1 LKIRKISLT
10 YVPDVLIN
18 FVQVKDEKHK
28 AGFEIAQLEN
38 EIDPGLNGVQLIKHR
53 FFFRRKGKVL
63 NAFFVRE
70 AGTPVECLY
79 LVTFKHGETLA
90 WILHVTGNDRLG
102 TTAIYLNLIDMHVVD
117 EYTQKW

>member
-1 LKIRKISLT
+1 
-10 YVPDVLIN
+10 
-18 FVQVKDEKHK
+18 
-28 AGFEIAQLEN
+28 
-38 EIDPGLNGVQLIKHR
+38 VQLIKR
-53 FFFRRKGKVL
+53 RLFFRRKGKVL

-117 EYTQKW
+117 EYTEKW

>member
-1 LKIRKISLT
+1 M
-10 YVPDVLIN
+10 
-18 FVQVKDEKHK
+18 
-28 AGFEIAQLEN
+28 
-38 EIDPGLNGVQLIKHR
+38 
-53 FFFRRKGKVL
+53 

-70 AGTPVECLY
+70 AGTPVKCLY

-117 EYTQKW
+117 VSMNTFKSEVVEDHSRVDSKSWIEPFCGDMQKPPNWPRRVVANNVERSVAPNLAKIAASRV

>member
-1 LKIRKISLT
+1 MPKRKSH
-10 YVPDVLIN
+10 
-18 FVQVKDEKHK
+18 EKHTPCFK
-28 AGFEIAQLEN
+28 IAQLEN
-38 EIDPGLNGVQLIKHR
+38 EIDPGLQGVQLIKR
-53 FFFRRKGKVL
+53 RLFFRRKGKVL

-117 EYTQKW
+117 EYTEKW